1 MGGGSIRESWWF
13 WWPSVTFKGGTQG
26 GHFFS
31 WISILNN
38 VCIVWRRTIKF
49 GRITCGG
56 ISRVSYIRPYCK
68 RRGGAKRR
76 PILGLPFYFAHS
88 LLRRSTEFDVVTY
101 MGRGACF
108 YVVSHTPYLKV
119 AGSQRSPILGVPFYF
134 CVHPLSQ
141 NYQIWRGS
149 TCGEGRHG
157 VSHATHPKR
166 ADRVSAFPI
175 FGVLLYLC
183 LHPLTQNDQI
193 RHSNIHGEGRVFGMS
208 AMTLHFAQ
216 MRRAICQRSIISN
229 QTD

>member
-88 LLRRSTEFDVVTY
+88 LLRRSTEFDVVIY

-119 AGSQRSPILGVPFYF
+119 AGSQRSPILGF
-134 CVHPLSQ
+134 LSISA
-141 NYQIWRGS
+141 YTLCRRTTKFDVVAHVGRGVMGS
-149 TCGEGRHG
+149 
-157 VSHATHPKR
+157 ATP
-166 ADRVSAFPI
+166 PI
-175 FGVLLYLC
+175 PSERIEF
-183 LHPLTQNDQI
+183 Q
-193 RHSNIHGEGRVFGMS
+193 HSPSLGFSCIY
-208 AMTLHFAQ
+208 AYTL
-216 MRRAICQRSIISN
+216 
-229 QTD
+229 